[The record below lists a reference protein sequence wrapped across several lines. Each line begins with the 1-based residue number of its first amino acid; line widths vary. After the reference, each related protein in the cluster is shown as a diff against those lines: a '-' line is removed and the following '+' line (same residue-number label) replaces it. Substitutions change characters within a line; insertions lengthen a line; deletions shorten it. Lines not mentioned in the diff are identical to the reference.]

1 MIDVLRNEI
10 VDKYELSI
18 LCSVCVGRVK
28 SKNLEIEKEI
38 SGQCTFT
45 KGSMIHDCSRHVKV
59 NAGIGITACSPISIP
74 VAVCVSVSTF

>member
-1 MIDVLRNEI
+1 MIDGMRNEM

-18 LCSVCVGRVK
+18 LCSIYVGRVK
-28 SKNLEIEKEI
+28 SKNLETEKEI

-45 KGSMIHDCSRHVKV
+45 KGSIIHDRSRYVKT
-59 NAGIGITACSPISIP
+59 NAGIGITACSPLSIP